1 MTKFRFPV
9 GVSLWAVGLLSVCLS
24 ARADEAS
31 TSIHFGIEG
40 HYRVGAWTGIR
51 YSGERPVTTLETRD
65 GDGVQVRYEQSSPM
79 EINDW
84 GYAIPGG
91 EAVPLSLQSGD
102 ETVATYRFP
111 VSGSPSR
118 GPAMIPPDMHWIVVL
133 GNPLGVDRIG
143 ANEFLN
149 RDALIAVSNPSKA
162 SSLPDSVL
170 GYDGVDMIMI
180 NAGSID
186 LLRSLS
192 TEQRTAIKQW
202 ITGGGHLFLTLGE
215 SSLEL
220 LGAAPWLQSLM
231 SIDEPKTT
239 VFDPSA
245 IETYTSTQTPLASFT
260 GIRLPKEGGKILI
273 MGKTSRRVSIPVAA
287 DYNLGFGHITA
298 IAADLENEMFAAWPE
313 RLDLMTQLT
322 GKILIPQKEK
332 RTTGNRDTAYND
344 LSGQLRATLDQ
355 FDIKRS
361 FSFSL
366 VSLILMALIAAIGPL
381 DYLVINRFLGRP
393 LLGWFSFPLITI
405 ALSLVLAYE
414 ARPNSLPTT
423 RDTKPSSENTVRCN
437 RIEIIDIDALAGV
450 GRGFQAS
457 CIYSHEAA
465 LLDVHF
471 EPSNTLRKVTTSMDQ
486 ALLSPFGYPGES
498 YGGIQIAIEDA
509 RMPPYSIPLQSDS
522 DRFRQ
527 DGRPIVAGV
536 EDRVD
541 NNETGHQQ
549 ANALTSSI
557 LGLPLASR
565 SSKSLATL
573 LRFKPKLAND
583 SGMHRRRGSEL
594 LQGELVNPL
603 PFDVLNGMLVYR
615 NWAYLLPTRFPA
627 GGRIA
632 RIDTLR
638 QKNFRWRL
646 SRQTALESS
655 TETEEWDATAVDS
668 PGRVSEMLMF
678 HNAVGSTRYTGLQD
692 EPLSSLDLSHVLS
705 EDRCILMGEVG
716 NELSTLA
723 ITDGVSPMTP
733 EGKSLTMIRVVLPV
747 TRTSDH

>member
-1 MTKFRFPV
+1 MPQFREALEQAPDCMTKFRFPV
-9 GVSLWAVGLLSVCLS
+9 GVSLWAVCLLSTACLS

-31 TSIHFGIEG
+31 TTIHFGIEG

-51 YSGERPVTTLETRD
+51 YSGERPVKTLETRD
-65 GDGVQVRYEQSSPM
+65 GDGVQVRYEQSRPM
-79 EINDW
+79 GIDRW

-91 EAVPLSLQSGD
+91 EAVPLSLKSGD

-162 SSLPDSVL
+162 SGLPDSVL
-170 GYDGVDMIMI
+170 GYDGVDMMMI
-180 NAGSID
+180 NADCID

-192 TEQRTAIKQW
+192 AEQRTAIEQW

-215 SSLEL
+215 SSLL
-220 LGAAPWLQSLM
+220 LFKAAPWLQSLM
-231 SIDEPKTT
+231 GIDEPKTT
-239 VFDPSA
+239 TFDPSA
-245 IETYTSTQTPLASFT
+245 IETFTSTQTPLASFT
-260 GIRLPKEGGKILI
+260 GIRLPREGGKILI

-287 DYNLGFGHITA
+287 DYNLGFGRITA

-322 GKILIPQKEK
+322 GTILIPQKEK
-332 RTTGNRDTAYND
+332 VTATNRDTAYND

-361 FSFSL
+361 FGFSL

-381 DYLVINRFLGRP
+381 DYLLINRFLGHP

-405 ALSLVLAYE
+405 ALSIVLAYE
-414 ARPNSLPTT
+414 ARPTSATT
-423 RDTKPSSENTVRCN
+423 TTETSQPSEHTIRCN
-437 RIEIIDIDALAGV
+437 RIEIIDIDALEGV

-457 CIYSHEAA
+457 CIYSHEAT
-465 LLDVHF
+465 LLNVSF
-471 EPSNTLRKVTTSMDQ
+471 EPSNTLRNLTESVQK

-498 YGGIQIAIEDA
+498 FGGIQIAIEDA
-509 RMPPYSIPLQSDS
+509 RMPPYSIPLQS
-522 DRFRQ
+522 
-527 DGRPIVAGV
+527 GPAKK
-536 EDRVD
+536 
-541 NNETGHQQ
+541 NEMSNQWQ

-565 SSKSLATL
+565 SSKSLATF
-573 LRFKPKLAND
+573 LRFKPNLAND
-583 SGMHRRRGSEL
+583 SGMYRRRGSEL

-603 PFDVLNGMLVYR
+603 PFDVLDGMLVYR

-655 TETEEWDATAVDS
+655 TETEEWDATCLKSAAYTFQGIDVDHFNPIAS
-668 PGRVSEMLMF
+668 NSVSEMADSFQWL
-678 HNAVGSTRYTGLQD
+678 
-692 EPLSSLDLSHVLS
+692 
-705 EDRCILMGEVG
+705 
-716 NELSTLA
+716 
-723 ITDGVSPMTP
+723 
-733 EGKSLTMIRVVLPV
+733 
-747 TRTSDH
+747 